1 MKQIKAKKEKPI
13 IPVLIISIIT
23 TLLIILSTTYLS
35 YIQELTDENTLKN
48 LSELTKQEAERIKKI
63 INENN
68 TEIEKYEGIF
78 AESLYDGEGYE
89 YIINSDGKVI
99 ANSNN
104 RDNGYNLYNIINTLE
119 DRYNQKKLDKMRE
132 QVKNYENGQV
142 KYNVGGTYYYT
153 SYNYL
158 NINDWYLVIITKGS
172 VIAQEY
178 NKSLKT
184 TSIMAVIINV
194 LALIISIYITV
205 SNKRKKQQLY
215 ELAYVDQ
222 ITGLGNKN
230 FFIEKGTEI
239 LAKEESQDYLII
251 IDIDKFKA
259 FNIKY
264 GREKGDRVLQIV
276 GRKLKE
282 IIGENQ
288 IITRLANDIFGIIYS
303 TSGTE
308 QSKTNNIIGI
318 VEKISE
324 ELSNIKVD
332 KNEYKMLLSI
342 GICEIKKDDDDIL
355 AILDKALMA
364 HNMAKGNYN
373 KRYFVFNKK
382 LENQLMKEHDIEMI
396 MEEGIEKQEFKV
408 FYQPKINAK
417 TERVEDAEALVR
429 WERNGSLISPNE
441 FIPIF
446 EKNKFIVKLDKYIY
460 ERVCQDINEWK
471 ENYKKEIKVS
481 VNVSKEH
488 LLQERMIEEYLQIA
502 KKYNLKPEEIEL
514 EITESAMV
522 DEEFDMIKMFQNIKK
537 AGFKIAI
544 DDFGTG
550 YSSLSMLKDMPI
562 DVIKID
568 KSFISQPQML
578 EIIMNMTRKMN
589 LKTVAEGVE
598 TKEQVQELKKLGVD
612 LLQGYYYS
620 KPLKK
625 SEFEKYIQS

>member
-13 IPVLIISIIT
+13 IPILVISIIT
-23 TLLIILSTTYLS
+23 ILLIILSTTYLS

-239 LAKEESQDYLII
+239 LAKEELPDYLII

-288 IITRLANDIFGIIYS
+288 IITRLANDIFGVIYS
-303 TSGTE
+303 TLGTE
-308 QSKTNNIIGI
+308 QSKTNNIVDIA
-318 VEKISE
+318 EKISE

-342 GICEIKKDDDDIL
+342 GICEIKKDDNDIL

-382 LENQLMKEHDIEMI
+382 LENKLMKEHDIEMI

-417 TERVEDAEALVR
+417 TGRVEDAEALVR

-471 ENYKKEIKVS
+471 EIYKKEIKVS

-522 DEEFDMIKMFQNIKK
+522 DEEFDMLKMFQNIKK